1 MKERIS
7 NLRMSFEQEGL
18 IKRGDKKMTDRLKKM
33 PVPVLPTFVGAL
45 TLSNVYGGM
54 GYTWFRHLMM
64 AIATIVIVCYIVK
77 IVLYPGVCA
86 SEYKLTVPSSLYA
99 GFTMCLMIL
108 GSFYYEMG
116 LGFGKVIWLCAVI
129 IHAVHICIFTY
140 NNVIKKR
147 DWGTTVPSWFVTYNG
162 IMVSCVTGGAM
173 NMKPMLQAITI
184 YGIIIYLIL
193 IPVIIYRLIKVPVKP
208 AVYHT
213 MPVVLAPCSLCVV
226 SLLNTFDPAPKLLL
240 IFLYICV
247 LASLLFIIVKLPD
260 FFSFDFVPGFAGL
273 TFPMAIGIVATN
285 KMAGY
290 LAAGGMEGAGAAC
303 TQLSGFQIFL
313 TSMLVGYVLLNFL
326 RMFLRTPKRFM

>member
-1 MKERIS
+1 M
-7 NLRMSFEQEGL
+7 FE
-18 IKRGDKKMTDRLKKM
+18 RLKKL

-54 GYTWFRHLMM
+54 GYTWFRYLVM
-64 AIATIVIVCYIVK
+64 AIATVVVICYIVK
-77 IVLYPGVCA
+77 IIAYPGVCL

-140 NNVIKKR
+140 NNVIKNR
-147 DWGTTVPSWFVTYNG
+147 DISTTVPSWFVTYNG

-173 NMKPMLQAITI
+173 NMKPMLQAITV

-193 IPVIIYRLIKVPVKP
+193 IPIMIYRLIKVPVKP

-213 MPVVLAPCSLCVV
+213 MAVVLAPCSLCVV
-226 SLLNTFDPAPKLLL
+226 SLINTFDEPNQMLLYL
-240 IFLYICV
+240 MYFCV
-247 LASLLFIIVKLPD
+247 LASLLFIIIKLPD

-290 LAAGGMEGAGAAC
+290 LAANGMEGAGAAC

-326 RMFLRTPKRFM
+326 RMFLRTPKRSM

>member
-1 MKERIS
+1 MIE
-7 NLRMSFEQEGL
+7 
-18 IKRGDKKMTDRLKKM
+18 RLKKM

-54 GYTWFRHLMM
+54 GYTWFRYLVM
-64 AIATIVIVCYIVK
+64 AAATIVIICYIVK
-77 IVLYPGVCA
+77 IILYPGVCA

-326 RMFLRTPKRFM
+326 HMFLRTPKRSM

>member
-1 MKERIS
+1 MIE
-7 NLRMSFEQEGL
+7 
-18 IKRGDKKMTDRLKKM
+18 RLKKM

-54 GYTWFRHLMM
+54 GYTWFRYLVM
-64 AIATIVIVCYIVK
+64 AAATIVIICYIVK
-77 IVLYPGVCA
+77 IILYPGVCA

-313 TSMLVGYVLLNFL
+313 TSMLVGYVFLNFL